1 MDKAIAQLREFEL
14 KGISQQVWVR
24 SLCDDS
30 DGLLSGHTK
39 IGHPTDNLDKLA
51 PTLGFERVY
60 PSCGWVFM

>member
-39 IGHPTDNLDKLA
+39 I
-51 PTLGFERVY
+51 
-60 PSCGWVFM
+60 S